1 MNILLVTE
9 SYWPNADGGALF
21 ERRLVQGLISKGHS
35 VSVWAPSK
43 NFTNY
48 LEQDD
53 SYTIYRERAVTMPF
67 NKKYKVTLF
76 PWVHTKKIF
85 KLVKPDVIHIHN
97 PALLGRTA
105 IKYANRHGIPVLT
118 TNHLMPE
125 NVLLNIKGSSWYY
138 GWFYKRF
145 WSYLVKFCNRAQFV
159 TTPTP
164 TALAFLKKYGL
175 KSRSEAVTNG
185 VDTAVFRPMPRDKA
199 IAKKYGL
206 ADKPTLLYLGRVD
219 GEKRLDLIIKS
230 LPEVLKHSDC
240 QLVIAGFG
248 NAMEDLKQLCAREG
262 VAQNVIFTG
271 FIDEADKPKIYNLSD
286 IFIISSPAELQS
298 IVTLE
303 AMASA
308 KPVIAVD
315 VAALHELVQNN
326 KNGYLFDEDNYKM
339 LAQKIILLI
348 GNAAKLK
355 EFGQKSLDIIMK
367 KHTTQIT
374 FNRYESILEEISR

>member
-145 WSYLVKFCNRAQFV
+145 WSY
-159 TTPTP
+159 
-164 TALAFLKKYGL
+164 
-175 KSRSEAVTNG
+175 
-185 VDTAVFRPMPRDKA
+185 
-199 IAKKYGL
+199 
-206 ADKPTLLYLGRVD
+206 
-219 GEKRLDLIIKS
+219 
-230 LPEVLKHSDC
+230 
-240 QLVIAGFG
+240 
-248 NAMEDLKQLCAREG
+248 
-262 VAQNVIFTG
+262 
-271 FIDEADKPKIYNLSD
+271 
-286 IFIISSPAELQS
+286 
-298 IVTLE
+298 
-303 AMASA
+303 
-308 KPVIAVD
+308 
-315 VAALHELVQNN
+315 
-326 KNGYLFDEDNYKM
+326 
-339 LAQKIILLI
+339 
-348 GNAAKLK
+348 
-355 EFGQKSLDIIMK
+355 
-367 KHTTQIT
+367 
-374 FNRYESILEEISR
+374 